1 MTWGGVSAVRGY
13 LAPALAAVAVIAYAF
28 GSDSAYWSGLMTL
41 AGIYA
46 IAAIGL
52 NLLFGGAGQISLGH
66 AGFIGLGAWMVAA
79 LMADHALPWMLS
91 AAAAVLA
98 AVGVGLLLGYAALR
112 IEGHYLA
119 LATVAFGLLFA
130 EVMSLQLP
138 SGLYGIP
145 PLDLLGWDAS
155 SQRDLLL
162 VVWALVGLVY
172 VFVRSLQTS
181 RFGRSLAALRDDP
194 LAAGATGVDVARAK
208 IITFAISAG
217 LGGLS
222 GALFAPY
229 QASVTDVSFSFT
241 LSVILLHMIVV
252 GGLGSPGGAVIGA
265 LFLVVVP
272 EFGRDYE
279 QYRLLVYGVVLVMA
293 VVLFPRG
300 LAGLARSI
308 ADRVWST
315 APPGLAPLTRAGRDE
330 AVSEDPGETVRT

>member
-1 MTWGGVSAVRGY
+1 MRGGVRAFLGPVV
-13 LAPALAAVAVIAYAF
+13 AAVALVAYAF
-28 GSDSAYWSGLMTL
+28 GGDSAYWSGLLTL
-41 AGIYA
+41 AGVYA
-46 IAAIGL
+46 VAAIGL

-66 AGFIGLGAWMVAA
+66 AGFLGLGAWMTAA
-79 LMADHALPWMLS
+79 LMADHGLPWLAA

-98 AVGVGLLLGYAALR
+98 SVLVGLLLGYAALR
-112 IEGHYLA
+112 IAGHYLA

-130 EVMSLQLP
+130 EVMALQLP

-145 PLDLLGWDAS
+145 PVDILGWEAS
-155 SQRDLLL
+155 SGRDLLL
-162 VVWALVGLVY
+162 VVWAVVGLVY

-194 LAAGATGVDVARAK
+194 LAAGAAGVDVARAK
-208 IITFAISAG
+208 IITFAISAAM
-217 LGGLS
+217 GGLS

-229 QASVTDVSFSFT
+229 QASVTDVSFNFT

-265 LFLVVVP
+265 LFLVIVP
-272 EFGRDYE
+272 ELGRDYE
-279 QYRLLVYGVVLVMA
+279 RYRLLAYGIVLVMA

-308 ADRVWST
+308 ADRWW
-315 APPGLAPLTRAGRDE
+315 PGSGAARPLSLPAGEDGAVALADRADG
-330 AVSEDPGETVRT
+330 VRT

>member
-1 MTWGGVSAVRGY
+1 
-13 LAPALAAVAVIAYAF
+13 VAYSVK
-28 GSDSAYWSGLMTL
+28 GDSAYWTGLLTL

-66 AGFIGLGAWMVAA
+66 AGFLGLGAWVTAA
-79 LMADHALPWMLS
+79 LMVDRALPWVVS
-91 AAAAVLA
+91 AAASIAVAVL
-98 AVGVGLLLGYAALR
+98 VGLLLGYAALR
-112 IEGHYLA
+112 IAGHYLA

-145 PLDLLGWDAS
+145 PVDLFGWQAT
-155 SQRDLLL
+155 SQRALLL
-162 VVWALVGLVY
+162 VVWAIVGVVY
-172 VFVRSLQTS
+172 LFVRSMRSS

-194 LAAGATGVDVARAK
+194 LAAAAAGVDVARAK
-208 IITFAISAG
+208 ITTFAISAG
-217 LGGLS
+217 LGALS

-265 LFLVVVP
+265 LFIVIVP
-272 EFGRDYE
+272 ELGRDYE
-279 QYRLLVYGVVLVMA
+279 RYRLLAFGIVLVLA

-300 LAGLARSI
+300 IAGFARST
-308 ADRVWST
+308 ADRWWPAST
-315 APPGLAPLTRAGRDE
+315 GRPDPMPAIVEGAGSPTEHAGGGRA
-330 AVSEDPGETVRT
+330 